1 MARLQDQQDS
11 LVEAWIKANRP
22 EGGVTVDEVDTDST
36 PGEVLYLLT
45 DGTVLTVIGAAVAWD
60 DPPEPTLHEMTE
72 DQLCNAYRH
81 KFGAGTLP
89 HTFLLSQGE
98 IDKLMERMRQA
109 LRTGQPLPPDP
120 RFVPTDGTV
129 I

>member
-1 MARLQDQQDS
+1 LD
-11 LVEAWIKANRP
+11 
-22 EGGVTVDEVDTDST
+22 
-36 PGEVLYLLT
+36 
-45 DGTVLTVIGAAVAWD
+45 
-60 DPPEPTLHEMTE
+60 EMTE
-72 DQLCNAYRH
+72 HQLCNAYRPR
-81 KFGAGTLP
+81 FGAGALP

-120 RFVPTDGTV
+120 RFVLTDGTV